1 MENQIRIRH
10 LSNHEEVS
18 LLNFEFSK
26 RYPWYTSNDYFDKCL
41 EENIE
46 GKRVTLMAYYGDTLA
61 GCCHL
66 IFTSDYPYFKTGNIP
81 EINDLNVF
89 PEFRRKGI
97 ASTMFD
103 ELERIA
109 SMRSRFIGL
118 GVGLYKDYGNAQMMY
133 NKRGYYMDGRGI
145 TYKNIEV
152 KPGEQVMVDDDLL
165 MYLIK
170 PLDNEL

>member
-1 MENQIRIRH
+1 MSNQITIRQ

-18 LLNFEFSK
+18 LLDFEFLK
-26 RYPWYTSNDYFDKCL
+26 RYPWYTSNDYFYKCL

-46 GKRVTLMAYYGDTLA
+46 GKRVTLMAYYAGTLA

-66 IFTSDYPYFKTGNIP
+66 LFASDYPYFKKGNIP
-81 EINDLNVF
+81 EINDLNAF

-97 ASTMFD
+97 ASRMFD

-109 SMRSRFIGL
+109 SKRSRLIGL
-118 GVGLYKDYGNAQMMY
+118 GVGLYKDYGNAQIMY
-133 NKRGYYMDGRGI
+133 NKRGYVMDGKGI
-145 TYKNIEV
+145 VYRNIQV
-152 KPGEQVMVDDDLL
+152 IPGEQVTVDDDLL

-170 PLDNEL
+170 ELDK